1 MGIRKRKAVLM
12 RAVSELKADDYSGV
26 PELNGMYQRLV
37 NSRKQFA
44 EIFEMNVKAV
54 MQISS
59 LDLTMQHETE
69 KIVDIANNVTRA
81 TETIFGVSDSGMDFN
96 GNSQHE
102 ELANK
107 IIQVSEKAEEVYNKI
122 ETSQS
127 DLTNIKELSN
137 ETIIGSRQMQK
148 DMDNLLEVID
158 RMNEV
163 IAGIDTISLQTN
175 LLALNAAIEAAR
187 AGEAGKGFAVV
198 ADEVRNLASKSAEAA
213 SNTTALIEGTI
224 IAVENGTN
232 IVDRTAAAISETV
245 ESTKSAVTYV
255 DKISSAAVSQAEAI
269 SQVTMGMDQISSVV
283 QTNSATAEQSAAASE
298 ELSSQS
304 QLLKSLISRF
314 KLRSRRPGE

>member
-81 TETIFGVSDSGMDFN
+81 TETIFGVSDSGLDFN

-127 DLTNIKELSN
+127 DLTNIKELSD
-137 ETIIGSRQMQK
+137 EIG
-148 DMDNLLEVID
+148 
-158 RMNEV
+158 
-163 IAGIDTISLQTN
+163 
-175 LLALNAAIEAAR
+175 R
-187 AGEAGKGFAVV
+187 ASCRERV
-198 ADEVRNLASKSAEAA
+198 
-213 SNTTALIEGTI
+213 
-224 IAVENGTN
+224 
-232 IVDRTAAAISETV
+232 
-245 ESTKSAVTYV
+245 
-255 DKISSAAVSQAEAI
+255 
-269 SQVTMGMDQISSVV
+269 
-283 QTNSATAEQSAAASE
+283 
-298 ELSSQS
+298 
-304 QLLKSLISRF
+304 
-314 KLRSRRPGE
+314 